1 LKKLGIIAALPAEA
15 KCFQINELSF
25 ETPIEIE
32 KNVFLCI
39 SGIGYESSL
48 NATKKLV
55 KLNVDGLISWGI
67 AGAISNSINSG
78 DMVIARS
85 VINHRNIYSTSHEW
99 QKKIISHF
107 KDSSYKIFDGDVVS
121 TEKICASFEEK
132 MKLFRKTK
140 ALAIDMESV
149 GIAEIAMASNLD
161 FIIIRAIADNADSN
175 IPEAVIKNI
184 DNFGRINIGRFLA
197 SCLFHPAQI
206 YEIILLA
213 KSYKK
218 SLAALTNI
226 STELK
231 KKNFFYSS

>member
-1 LKKLGIIAALPAEA
+1 MKKLGIIAALPAEA
-15 KCFQINELSF
+15 KCFQINELNF

-55 KLNVDGLISWGI
+55 KLNVDGLVSWGI
-67 AGAISNSINSG
+67 AGAISHSINSG

-85 VINHRNIYSTSHEW
+85 VINHRNIYSTSREW

-107 KDSSYKIFDGDVVS
+107 KDSSYKIFNGDVVS
-121 TEKICASFEEK
+121 TEKICTSFEEK
-132 MKLFRKTK
+132 IKLFRKTK
-140 ALAIDMESV
+140 ALAIDMESA

-184 DNFGRINIGRFLA
+184 DNFGRINIGRFLVY
-197 SCLFHPAQI
+197 CLFHPAQI
-206 YEIILLA
+206 YELILLA
-213 KSYKK
+213 ISYKK
-218 SLAALTNI
+218 ALCVLTNI
-226 STELK
+226 SKELK
-231 KKNFFYSS
+231 KKNFFYFP